1 LNHRHSHTLLVLTG
15 PVGVGK
21 STTAS
26 AAARQLRGFGL
37 AVACIDLDQIYCMI
51 RQREGFDDQDT
62 WRMARQSAAALADHF
77 FNRVASIVIVEG
89 GFLTQEEQDEL
100 IEALPSKPHTE
111 FVTLHASFDT
121 VHARVIADSD
131 PGRVASKV
139 PAILKELYVEYEA
152 ALPFLRET
160 TKCIQVDNCS
170 VEQVATH
177 ISVLVKGSAGG
188 GHLDCDPPR
197 WVLPIAR

>member
-1 LNHRHSHTLLVLTG
+1 VNHRDSHTLLVLTG

-26 AAARQLRGFGL
+26 AAARQLRGSGL

-51 RQREGFDDQDT
+51 RQREGFDDQGT
-62 WRMARQSAAALADHF
+62 WRRARQSTAALAEHF
-77 FNRVASIVIVEG
+77 FGRVASIVIVEG
-89 GFLTQEEQDEL
+89 GFLNQEEQVQL
-100 IEALPSKPHTE
+100 IEALHSKPHIE

-121 VHARVIADSD
+121 VYARVFADSD

-139 PAILKELYVEYEA
+139 PAILKQLYIQYEA

-160 TKCIQVDNCS
+160 TKCIQVDNSS

-177 ISVLVKGSAGG
+177 VSVLVKGSAGG
-188 GHLDCDPPR
+188 G
-197 WVLPIAR
+197 